1 MTALHVALAVV
12 GAVTGSMLAAAVGF
26 RLRGLRRARDR
37 AWMDRTFAPAVADL
51 CAGLRDGLADP
62 RSRRGRALLKTAML
76 EAAPE
81 VTGPAHVRL
90 ARAFVTLGFADETL
104 AALRSRRLGRRLAAA
119 EALGE
124 MRLAGYSSAVQRGL
138 RDRDSVVR
146 AACAIAIARSGGADG
161 MMAELVAALD
171 VGEHAALGADVAEA
185 LSGSGPDAIEELQE
199 LLRGYPEPRTAALI
213 AVVLGE
219 RHAIASARVLRGLLG
234 EADDEVVARAISAL
248 GAIGDPAS
256 ASIITTFIGGSRAP
270 GVRAAACRASVH
282 LESPDAVSALSGA
295 LGDEHWPV
303 RRAAA
308 ETLVALGWP
317 AVAQALSSLGACPPE
332 TTLHVWSA
340 LERADLSGDVV
351 TRAARADPTA
361 QRLVA
366 GALAAGARARVEEA
380 AAGDGP
386 TARYARAL
394 LAGVPVTEVVA
405 A

>member
-12 GAVTGSMLAAAVGF
+12 GAVTGSMLAAAVAF
-26 RLRGLRRARDR
+26 RLRGLWRTRDR
-37 AWMDRTFAPAVADL
+37 ARMDRTYAPAVADL
-51 CAGLRDGLADP
+51 CAGLTDGVDDP
-62 RSRRGRALLKTAML
+62 RSRRGRALLKAVML

-81 VTGPAHVRL
+81 VTGPAHARL
-90 ARAFVTLGFADETL
+90 ARAFVALGFADETL
-104 AALRSRRLGRRLAAA
+104 GGLRSRRLSRRVAAA

-124 MRLAGYSSAVQRGL
+124 MRLAGFSSAAQRGL
-138 RDRDSVVR
+138 RDRDPIVR

-161 MMAELVAALD
+161 MMAALVAALD

-185 LSGSGPDAIEELQE
+185 LVGSGPRAVEELQA
-199 LLRGYPEPRTAALI
+199 LLRDHPEPRTAALV

-219 RHAIASARVLRGLLG
+219 RHALASARVLRGLLG
-234 EADDEVVARAISAL
+234 EDDDEVVARALTAL
-248 GAIGDPAS
+248 GAIGDPGS
-256 ASIITTFIGGSRAP
+256 TPIITAFIGGSRGPA
-270 GVRAAACRASVH
+270 VRAAACRACVH
-282 LESPDAVSALSGA
+282 VDAPGAVAALSGA

-303 RRAAA
+303 RHAAA
-308 ETLVALGWP
+308 ETLAALGWP
-317 AVAQALSSLGACPPE
+317 AVARALASLGSCAPE
-332 TTLHVWSA
+332 TILQLWSA

-351 TRAARADPTA
+351 TRAARAEPTA

-366 GALAAGARARVEEA
+366 AALAAGARARVEEA